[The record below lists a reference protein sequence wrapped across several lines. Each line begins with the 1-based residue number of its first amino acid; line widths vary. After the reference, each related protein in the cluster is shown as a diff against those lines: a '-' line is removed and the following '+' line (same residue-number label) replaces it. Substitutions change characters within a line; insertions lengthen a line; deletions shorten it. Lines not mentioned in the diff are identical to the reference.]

1 MVAVAVLAVN
11 FVQQIARAVDDEV
24 LVSEVRRRVYAAE
37 QLDDLE
43 PVDRTVRVVDGV
55 QDFFRAIF
63 RRSIAVFDGQA
74 ATKHTSGGAG
84 VAAGDEQV
92 AAANSDI

>member
-11 FVQQIARAVDDEV
+11 FVQEIARAVDDEV

-55 QDFFRAIF
+55 QDFSAQSF
-63 RRSIAVFDGQA
+63 
-74 ATKHTSGGAG
+74 
-84 VAAGDEQV
+84 
-92 AAANSDI
+92 AAA

>member
-1 MVAVAVLAVN
+1 MVAVAVLAVD

-55 QDFFRAIF
+55 QDFSAQSF
-63 RRSIAVFDGQA
+63 
-74 ATKHTSGGAG
+74 
-84 VAAGDEQV
+84 
-92 AAANSDI
+92 AAA

>member
-55 QDFFRAIF
+55 QDFSAQSFA
-63 RRSIAVFDGQA
+63 SA
-74 ATKHTSGGAG
+74 
-84 VAAGDEQV
+84 
-92 AAANSDI
+92 

>member
-55 QDFFRAIF
+55 QDFSAQSF
-63 RRSIAVFDGQA
+63 
-74 ATKHTSGGAG
+74 
-84 VAAGDEQV
+84 
-92 AAANSDI
+92 AAA